1 MDERV
6 GGGFAS
12 DEQPARMMSREQ
24 FAFTGTAREY
34 FGIWIVNILLTIVTL
49 GIYSAWAKV
58 RRKRYFHGNTWLAG
72 STFEYHA
79 RPVTILIGRIVVF
92 AFLIAYNLSIQFM
105 PLAGAVLGVAF
116 LFAIPWF
123 VMRGLRFNARVT
135 SYRNIRFD
143 FTGGYWGAFLAFVL
157 GGVLTWSTLG
167 ILAPIASRWM
177 WNYML
182 DNLRYG
188 DRPVFC
194 DPRLGKLYGQ
204 WLLPFLTMV
213 AGIFVMAV
221 VGTGLFF
228 LIAGHGAEFDGMF
241 DTGEIP
247 PVLLFDFAIYIA
259 FIPIFLLFSVAGL
272 LYQAGVRNVALNET
286 VIDSRH
292 LMASDIHRGRYAW
305 IAVTNFL
312 ATVFSLGLARPWA
325 AIRMARYLAACTA
338 IHVAGSFDD
347 YLGKLTD
354 EGAAVGS
361 EFMDVEGID
370 FGF

>member
-1 MDERV
+1 
-6 GGGFAS
+6 
-12 DEQPARMMSREQ
+12 MMSREQ

-58 RRKRYFHGNTWLAG
+58 RRKRYFHGNTWLVG

-157 GGVLTWSTLG
+157 GWLTILTLG

-177 WNYML
+177 WRYVLN
-182 DNLRYG
+182 NLRYS

-228 LIAGHGAEFDGMF
+228 LIAGHRIESDGMF
-241 DTGEIP
+241 VTGKIP
-247 PVLLFDFAIYIA
+247 LVL
-259 FIPIFLLFSVAGL
+259 FIPVFLLFSVASL
-272 LYQAGVRNVALNET
+272 LYQAGIRNVALNET

-325 AIRMARYLAACTA
+325 AVRMARYLAACTA